1 MAGRIYAAVGKGEA
15 AVARIFISYAQ
26 RDRGIVK
33 RLADALQSAGLSVWL
48 DESSILPGSE
58 LPDAI
63 LQEVRSADAVLVVV
77 TEASLASAWVQ
88 RETEWAAARAH
99 ENGILLVPVFVDK
112 LPEVRLPYEL
122 ATRRGVRLDSS
133 SRQSFLEAADQ
144 IKLALDARRSS
155 VSERPVQ
162 DRKDGRLS
170 SSELRDIAAVVI
182 DVFAAA
188 GRTLH
193 TTDEPER
200 LAPEPVWVSAEV
212 APRARELERFAR
224 WLTPGRV
231 GYFVHL
237 GELRRDAEIALDQMR
252 VSGKTIITVSVRA
265 LRAALADGRVGF
277 FLTELE
283 RDYGTKD
290 NLFDTKNAL
299 IDERFLF
306 GRDITLNTIG
316 SSINRDEHVLITGL
330 RKVGKTSLLNVLR
343 QHLVDQPVCMVDLQR
358 FDRHSEEWPLPLFQL
373 MLAAFDRWGQAE
385 RSVWPFMS
393 ASPTTTTD
401 LETELRRRLDYLGPA
416 GAGMRMVVILDE
428 IERVFPVRGEPEAA
442 RRWIRASG
450 ALRSLSQGEHRYV
463 VVIGADLR
471 PIANRE
477 NDLGAAGTNPFF
489 NLFQEMPVTLLDQHA
504 LADMV
509 ESLARAMGVDSVT
522 TNFIDRLFELTGGHP
537 SLART
542 ISAEAYRQRQK
553 LDRLTEPDLDAGLSY
568 LEDSGAIAFFLR
580 NNLWQL
586 MTPAEREVV
595 AYLAR
600 GQSPSRPSAVHGSRG
615 RGLIR
620 EDALATL
627 RSQGLVK
634 GDKVRIGLFRQWVS
648 DHAEDD

>member
-1 MAGRIYAAVGKGEA
+1 VVDRV
-15 AVARIFISYAQ
+15 FISYAH
-26 RDRGIVK
+26 RDSGIVE
-33 RLADALQSAGLSVWL
+33 RLVDALQSVGLSVRL
-48 DESSILPGSE
+48 DSESLVAGTRIIDEISQAVE
-58 LPDAI
+58 
-63 LQEVRSADAVLVVV
+63 SADAVLVLV
-77 TEASLASAWVQ
+77 TEDSLASPWVR
-88 RETEWAAARAH
+88 REIEFAAARAR
-99 ENGILLVPVFVDK
+99 EDAILLVPVFVDK
-112 LPEVRLPYEL
+112 DPSVRLPYEL
-122 ATRRGVRLDSS
+122 ATRQSVRLDSS
-133 SRQSFLEAADQ
+133 SEQSFLEVANQ
-144 IKLALDARRSS
+144 IKRGLDARRSS
-155 VSERPVQ
+155 VSVPVE

-170 SSELRDIAAVVI
+170 SFELRDIAAVVI

-188 GRTLH
+188 GRSLH
-193 TTDEPER
+193 TTDQPER

-224 WLTPGRV
+224 WLTPGHV

-237 GELRRDAEIALDQMR
+237 GELHRDAEIALDQMR
-252 VSGKTIITVSVRA
+252 VGGITVITVSVRA
-265 LRAALADGRVGF
+265 LRAALADGRVRF

-306 GRDITLNTIG
+306 GREILLNTIG

-358 FDRHSEEWPLPLFQL
+358 FDRHNEEWPLPLFKL

-385 RSVWPFMS
+385 QSGWPFTPG
-393 ASPTTTTD
+393 SPTTATD
-401 LETELRRRLDYLGPA
+401 LEDELQRRLDHLGPA
-416 GAGMRMVVILDE
+416 GDGMRIVVILDE
-428 IERVFPVRGEPEAA
+428 IERVFPARGEPEAA

-489 NLFQEMPVTLLDQHA
+489 NLFQETPVVLLDQHA

-509 ESLARAMGVDSVT
+509 ESLARAMGVDIVT
-522 TNFIDRLFELTGGHP
+522 TSFIDRLFELTGGHP

-553 LDRLTEPDLDAGLSY
+553 RDRLTEPDLDAGLSH

-586 MTPAEREVV
+586 MTPAEREVT
-595 AYLAR
+595 ASLAS
-600 GQSPSRPSAVHGSRG
+600 GQSPSRHDAAHGSRG
-615 RGLIR
+615 SRLTR
-620 EDALATL
+620 DDALTTL
-627 RSQGLVK
+627 RSQGLIKDDV
-634 GDKVRIGLFRQWVS
+634 VRIGLFKQWVS
-648 DHAEDD
+648 DHGEDN